1 MFNKLTSRYRELSRS
16 RLLTKY
22 CIYFFL
28 ALLTLVLLAQLL
40 SQLYTVNQLKKVS
53 GVVSSF
59 DVEVTSH
66 TAERYSKAVY
76 SRIITLQNKTSYS
89 LPNVSEVVKG
99 DTVTLY
105 YPPLLYQLLT
115 LNILHYEKYPVQIA
129 VNGSTIMS
137 FSANKLQTWKFIG
150 YILAA
155 MGLFAYFLYDWHRTQ

>member
-1 MFNKLTSRYRELSRS
+1 MFNELTARYRELSRS

-28 ALLTLVLLAQLL
+28 ALLTVVLLAQLL

-59 DVEVTSH
+59 DVEVTSY
-66 TAERYSKAVY
+66 TAERHSKAVY
-76 SRIITLQNKTSYS
+76 SRIVTLQDKKSYS
-89 LPNVSEVVKG
+89 LPNTNSVLKG

-105 YPPLLYQLLT
+105 YPSRLYQLLT
-115 LNILHYEKYPVQIA
+115 LNILDYEKYPVQIA
-129 VNGSTIMS
+129 INGSTTMS
-137 FSANKLQTWKFIG
+137 FSANKLQTWKFMG

-155 MGLFAYFLYDWHRTQ
+155 MGLFGYFLYDWYRTQ